1 MSRYNVQYEMGVYET
16 DFGVQYEHLKI
27 KIQFGAPGI
36 ETIYQLRTAGGCSPK
51 TYFKPRHII
60 ATFVDGRKLIYPVA
74 FETSVRTTALILK
87 NLGAVC
93 MDYVG
98 EKWSL
103 IFGAAIGGG
112 NLSYKTTNYSALA
125 PSKSYETGS
134 FDYTSDLG
142 LQGLSTVQLP
152 YKVPSNDVSDLVN
165 CQKRGLNNSQESKG
179 ICVAQGLIIPRML
192 IIKANS
198 LDGDGHI
205 GKVIRQAKVSER
217 ASVATIAVEIAGCAS
232 CLGYEG
238 ESINGLE
245 SLL

>member
-16 DFGVQYEHLKI
+16 DFGVQYEHIKV

-36 ETIYQLRTAGGCSPK
+36 EAIYQQRSQGGCSPK
-51 TYFKPRHII
+51 TYFSPRHIV
-60 ATFVDGRKLIYPVA
+60 ATFLDGRKLIYPVA
-74 FETSVRTTALILK
+74 FETSVKTTALTLK
-87 NLGAVC
+87 SLGAVC

-112 NLSYKTTNYSALA
+112 KLSYKTTNYSGLP

-142 LQGLSTVQLP
+142 LSGLTTVQLP
-152 YKVPSNDVSDLVN
+152 YKVPSKDPSDLVN
-165 CQKRGLNNSQESKG
+165 CQKRGLQNPQQSKG
-179 ICVAQGLIIPRML
+179 ICVAKGLIIPRML
-192 IIKANS
+192 IIKANA
-198 LDGDGHI
+198 LDGDGHL
-205 GKVIRQAKVSER
+205 GKVIRQAKISER
-217 ASVATIAVEIAGCAS
+217 SSVSITAVEIAGCAS

-238 ESINGLE
+238 ESINGIE